1 MAESFRKIGIA
12 VAALLLAALL
22 SGCATND
29 YAVRGDLMKY
39 QSQFLDSAGRNYEY
53 GSTLFEFD
61 EDQRKRGNTGS
72 VAIVHLS
79 GTGDDEH
86 GTVSTSY
93 IVFNLSEPGGKGDAR
108 VPPDSVKLVH
118 ADSEGRVIEAVD
130 SKMEKVD
137 CNSNGCRRL
146 TYRVYYPLNLP
157 ALLSEKI
164 SFRIYTGTRIY
175 NVEYDLPLEL
185 EPNRNWLDQ
194 IKLFNWF

>member
-1 MAESFRKIGIA
+1 MAESFRTIGIA
-12 VAALLLAALL
+12 VVALLFAALL

-39 QSQFLDSAGRNYEY
+39 QSQFLDSAGRDYEY

-93 IVFNLSEPGGKGDAR
+93 IEFNLSEPGGRGDAR
-108 VPPDSVKLVH
+108 VPPGSVKLVH
-118 ADSEGRVIEAVD
+118 LDSDGNVIEPVD
-130 SKMEKVD
+130 SKMDEVD

-146 TYRVYYPLNLP
+146 MYRVYYPLKLP

-164 SFRIYTGTRIY
+164 SFRIFTGTETYDI
-175 NVEYDLPLEL
+175 EYDLPLEL
-185 EPNRNWLDQ
+185 EPNRTWLDQ

>member
-1 MAESFRKIGIA
+1 MSESFRTTGIA

-22 SGCATND
+22 SGCAAND

-39 QSQFLDSAGRNYEY
+39 ESGFLDSAGRDYEY

-61 EDQRKRGNTGS
+61 EDQRKRGNTGN

-93 IVFNLSEPGGKGDAR
+93 IEFNLSEPGGKGDAR

-118 ADSEGRVIEAVD
+118 ADPEGKVIEPVD
-130 SKMEKVD
+130 SRIEEVD
-137 CNSNGCRRL
+137 CDRNGCRRL
-146 TYRVYYPLNLP
+146 MYRVYYPLKLP
-157 ALLSEKI
+157 PLMSEKI
-164 SFRIYTGTRIY
+164 SFRIFTGTEIFY
-175 NVEYDLPLEL
+175 VEYDLPLEL
-185 EPNRNWLDQ
+185 EPNRTWVDQ
-194 IKLFNWF
+194 INLFNWF